1 RLAKEFENFVR
12 NDSRFEIFYEVLL
25 GLVCFRLKGTN
36 ELNEKLLHMI
46 NHGGIIHLV
55 PGTVKGIYFLRFA
68 ICSQYTESHDVA
80 LSWDVVKKAATDLLK
95 NEIEN

>member
-1 RLAKEFENFVR
+1 IRLAKEFENFVR

-55 PGTVKGIYFLRFA
+55 PGTVKGIYFLR
-68 ICSQYTESHDVA
+68 
-80 LSWDVVKKAATDLLK
+80 
-95 NEIEN
+95 